1 MAMKLFITSSL
12 SSHRHGRFFTGQLG
26 AEVADDLPQE
36 GLLLMHGKSFQQS
49 EQSKQ
54 NEFLKWAENPGCALL
69 LLPPFDM
76 GDVIQ
81 ELDWQ
86 IALNDGVADSDD
98 GLVPNTLAGETSLII
113 EGQNGDFD
121 RAYGHQW
128 RDFTINT
135 RIFKKHSGTGVIA
148 ATCLPLWSI
157 SLLELAG
164 ETKDWLTGIYAYAG
178 QAGESA
184 SSSESQELMPE
195 DFTVLVCFYA
205 WGISSLKQLQARL
218 SAKSSLISLGE
229 EQAKVSMK
237 KLLECHCLDAAGI
250 SEQGKVELMN
260 SPYWPYAESLKQ
272 EEAR

>member
-1 MAMKLFITSSL
+1 MAMKLLITSSL
-12 SSHRHGRFFTGQLG
+12 SSHRHGRFITGQLG

-49 EQSKQ
+49 EQSEQ
-54 NEFLKWAENPGCALL
+54 NEYLKWAEKPGCVLL

-76 GDVIQ
+76 GEVIQ
-81 ELDWQ
+81 DLDWQ
-86 IALNDGVADSDD
+86 IVLNDGVADSDD
-98 GLVPNTLAGETSLII
+98 GVVPNTLAGETSLII

-135 RIFKKHSGTGVIA
+135 RIFKKHSGTGVVA

-157 SLLELAG
+157 SLLELAE
-164 ETKDWLTGIYAYAG
+164 ETKDWLTGIYAHAG

-184 SSSESQELMPE
+184 SLSESQELMPE

-205 WGISSLKQLQARL
+205 WNISSLEGLQARL
-218 SAKSSLISLGE
+218 TAKNSVVSLGN
-229 EQAKVSMK
+229 EQATISMK

-260 SPYWPYAESLKQ
+260 SPYWHYAESLKQ